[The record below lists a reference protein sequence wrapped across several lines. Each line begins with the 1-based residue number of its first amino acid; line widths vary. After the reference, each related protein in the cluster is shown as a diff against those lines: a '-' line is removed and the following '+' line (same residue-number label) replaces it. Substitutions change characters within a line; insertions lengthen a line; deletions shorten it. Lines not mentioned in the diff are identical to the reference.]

1 MEDGGAVVCTER
13 SILPEKEPKQALLRL
28 TMERGIMIRL
38 LPGTTDRVADL
49 GL

>member
-1 MEDGGAVVCTER
+1 MLSVCAER
-13 SILPEKEPKQALLRL
+13 SILPEKEPKRALLRL
-28 TMERGIMIRL
+28 TMEREIMIRQ

>member
-13 SILPEKEPKQALLRL
+13 SILPEKKPERAFSPRL
-28 TMERGIMIRL
+28 WNRDVTHQ
-38 LPGTTDRVADL
+38 LPGTTDRVADF